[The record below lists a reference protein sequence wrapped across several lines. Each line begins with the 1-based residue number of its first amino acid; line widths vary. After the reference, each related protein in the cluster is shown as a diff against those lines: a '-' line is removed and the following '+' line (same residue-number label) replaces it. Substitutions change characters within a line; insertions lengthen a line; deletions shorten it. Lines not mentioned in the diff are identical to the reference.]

1 MVEIAS
7 PKPGTHSCVIHPE
20 LKHALPTL
28 AGKYGRMF
36 DELPACQADFDGTV
50 GLGRAAAPMD
60 ATLPVVDHTMANPRI
75 PAGFAF
81 FGQFVTHDI
90 TADRSLLALHAE
102 TGDLRNFRS
111 PQLNLECLYGDGP
124 VGNPFLYDATNP
136 DKMLLGVDATG
147 APARDLPRNQQGVAL
162 VGDPRNDVHL
172 LISQLHVA
180 FLMFHNRV
188 VDHMR
193 EQGVAADDV
202 FETAR
207 RLVRWHYEWIV
218 VHEFLPLTVGDELVA
233 DVLANGRR
241 FYDASET
248 PAIPVEFSDAAF
260 RFGHAQVTPVYRLN
274 DDIGD
279 VTIFPDLLG
288 GRPVP
293 AARAIDWSW
302 FFALPGKHPPQPSR
316 RIVPSL
322 THALINLPDQ
332 IVGHT
337 EVPEHH
343 SLAARDLQRGAALGL
358 PSGETVARAIGVD
371 PLTSEES
378 GRPDGTDGQ
387 TPLWYYILKEADVR
401 AGGAH
406 LGPVGGRIVA
416 EVLLSLLD
424 ADPDSYRNASPT
436 WTPEL
441 PPADGGVTGQFTM
454 ADLLVFAGA
463 DQRPI

>member
-1 MVEIAS
+1 MVETTLR
-7 PKPGTHSCVIHPE
+7 KPGTHSCVIHPP
-20 LKHALPTL
+20 LKGASPVL

-36 DELPACQADFDGTV
+36 DGLPPCAVDVEGAV
-50 GLGRAAAPMD
+50 GLGRAATPMD
-60 ATLPVVDHTMANPRI
+60 ATLPVVDASLENPRI
-75 PAGFAF
+75 PAGFVF
-81 FGQFVTHDI
+81 LGQFITHDI
-90 TADRSLLALHAE
+90 TADRSMLAHHAE

-124 VGNPFLYDATNP
+124 VGNPYLFDATDP
-136 DKMLLGVDATG
+136 DKLLLGVDAGG

-162 VGDPRNDVHL
+162 IGDPRNDVHL
-172 LISQLHVA
+172 LISQLHYA
-180 FLMFHNRV
+180 FLRFHNRV
-188 VDHMR
+188 VDHLR
-193 EQGVAADDV
+193 EKGVAAETI

-218 VHEFLPLTVGDELVA
+218 VHEFLPLTAGDEVTA
-233 DVLANGRR
+233 EVLTNGRR
-241 FYDASET
+241 FYDTGDT

-274 DDIGD
+274 DDVGD

-293 AARAIDWSW
+293 AAHAIDWSW
-302 FFALPGKHPPQPSR
+302 FYALPGAHPPQPSR

-322 THALINLPDQ
+322 THALIDLPDQ

-337 EVPEHH
+337 EIPDHH

-358 PSGETVARAIGVD
+358 PAGETIAEAMGVE
-371 PLTSEES
+371 PLSAEES
-378 GRPDGTDGQ
+378 GLPPGTEPQ
-387 TPLWYYILKEADVR
+387 TPLWYYVLKEAEVR

-416 EVLLSLLD
+416 EVLLGLLD
-424 ADPDSYRNASPT
+424 ADPDSYRNADPAWSPM
-436 WTPEL
+436 L
-441 PPADGGVTGQFTM
+441 PTADGTVTGDFTM
-454 ADLLVFAGA
+454 ADLLGCTGVIQFK
-463 DQRPI
+463 